1 MRASTD
7 KNRGLTH
14 KDHDFSTEKRGLLV
28 QKMQVVIIDWMIPE
42 NFLVPIRSSFFSL
55 SSRRPLDA
63 AASLL
68 RGAAP
73 APGCDTGNRTVV
85 EPDFKAKN
93 VV

>member
-1 MRASTD
+1 MILQQKKQGS
-7 KNRGLTH
+7 
-14 KDHDFSTEKRGLLV
+14 LV

-55 SSRRPLDA
+55 SSRRPLVA

-73 APGCDTGNRTVV
+73 APGCDTGNLTVV
-85 EPDFKAKN
+85 EPDFRDKKSGLTRRNPGLSSKN
-93 VV
+93 HG